1 MTSKEFLAITHH
13 QTDKR
18 LSFNTYITR
27 LRRRVALQTG
37 YILSAVNY
45 DDIILDMV
53 DLGLLPHEVISQIE
67 FEVD

>member
-1 MTSKEFLAITHH
+1 MTSKEFLANMHV
-13 QTDKR
+13 QTDR
-18 LSFNTYITR
+18 RISFNTYITR

-53 DLGLLPHEVISQIE
+53 DLGLLPHEVITQIE